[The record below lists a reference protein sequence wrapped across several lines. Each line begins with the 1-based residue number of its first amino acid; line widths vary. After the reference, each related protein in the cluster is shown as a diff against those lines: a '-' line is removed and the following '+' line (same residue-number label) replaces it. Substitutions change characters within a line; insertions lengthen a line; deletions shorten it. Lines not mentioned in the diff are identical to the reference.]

1 MTNEIATYKPSAM
14 ALALKSER
22 VIDLPENIAKSK
34 LMDIVSKTE
43 FELGYKPS
51 DAKQMAMTCN
61 LFLEEIK
68 TEFKAIRID
77 ELPIAFKKG
86 ARGEYGE
93 FFGLSVVTFNKW
105 LNGYQVSEQRREALK
120 LLRDAEKVEV
130 KQPSKAEALKM
141 FLEMWVRRYTEYKK
155 SGVIKFDT
163 PFRDYRIL
171 WENGLIN
178 HDQSDREMFIEQAK
192 FNFVKDFETNRKG
205 FALTNKVIY
214 FKNKSIV
221 ERIEGEDLTVDD
233 EPEIINLACELAI
246 KDYFTTCNDFEAKV
260 NKVINP

>member
-1 MTNEIATYKPSAM
+1 MKNEITTYKPSAM
-14 ALALKSER
+14 VLALISEK
-22 VIDLPENIAKSK
+22 VIDLPENVAKSR

-43 FELGYKPS
+43 FELGYKAS
-51 DAKQMAMTCN
+51 DAKHMAMMCN
-61 LFLEEIK
+61 ALLEEIK
-68 TEFKAIRID
+68 TSFKSIRID
-77 ELPIAFKKG
+77 ELVIAFKNG
-86 ARGEYGE
+86 ARGEFGE

-105 LNGYQVSEQRREALK
+105 INGHQISEKRREALK
-120 LLRDAEKVEV
+120 SIRDSEKIEV
-130 KQPSKAEALKM
+130 KQPSKQEALKM
-141 FLEMWVRRYTEYKK
+141 FLEMWVRRYAEYKK

-178 HDQSDREMFIEQAK
+178 HDQSEREMFIEQAK
-192 FNFVKDFETNRKG
+192 YEFARDFEAKRKG

-233 EPEIINLACELAI
+233 EPEIINIACELAI
-246 KDYFTTCNDFEAKV
+246 KDYFTNCNDFETKV
-260 NKVINP
+260 SKVINQ

>member
-22 VIDLPENIAKSK
+22 LIDLPENIAKSK

-43 FELGYKPS
+43 FELGYKSS

-61 LFLEEIK
+61 LLLEEIK

-120 LLRDAEKVEV
+120 SIRDAEPLTV
-130 KQPSKAEALKM
+130 KHPSKAEALKM

-178 HDQSDREMFIEQAK
+178 HDQSEREMFIEQAK
-192 FNFVKDFETNRKG
+192 FEFTKDFEKNRKG

-221 ERIEGEDLTVDD
+221 ERIDGEDLTVDD

-246 KDYFTTCNDFEAKV
+246 KDYFATCNDFEAKV

>member
-14 ALALKSER
+14 ALALKSDR

-61 LFLEEIK
+61 LLLEEIK

-105 LNGYQVSEQRREALK
+105 LNAYQIS
-120 LLRDAEKVEV
+120 
-130 KQPSKAEALKM
+130 
-141 FLEMWVRRYTEYKK
+141 
-155 SGVIKFDT
+155 
-163 PFRDYRIL
+163 
-171 WENGLIN
+171 
-178 HDQSDREMFIEQAK
+178 
-192 FNFVKDFETNRKG
+192 
-205 FALTNKVIY
+205 
-214 FKNKSIV
+214 
-221 ERIEGEDLTVDD
+221 
-233 EPEIINLACELAI
+233 
-246 KDYFTTCNDFEAKV
+246 
-260 NKVINP
+260 